1 MSNILT
7 IGFIAVLYGVWKVL
21 DSMQLPNTISII
33 LVGLVVIC
41 GGFWSFYK
49 FSAEPRRL
57 RAIEREEKRLGKPLS
72 AEEKAA
78 IQPRSLVG
86 DFFASLFG
94 VIFVVTFL
102 RSFVFEPFQIPSGS
116 MEPTLRVGDF
126 LLVEKYAY
134 GIKDPI
140 WQNTFIKTG
149 RPERG
154 DIVVFKAPKQALP
167 GERMGIVTSSDVDQ
181 RYGEENMS
189 HVDYIKRV
197 VGIGGDKIKYDFHTQ
212 QLTVT
217 HGDTGKTMVFKYEG
231 AKPNSDYF
239 YHGEMQVERT
249 EIGDVT
255 HQILNNPQPFNYEPY
270 FFQQAEQSAGE
281 WIVPEGHYFVMGDN
295 RDNSEDSRFWGFVPE
310 KNMVGK
316 ASVIWLSLDKK
327 PNEFPSGLRFERM
340 FTSIK

>member
-94 VIFVVTFL
+94 VLALVTIL
-102 RSFVFEPFQIPSGS
+102 RSFIFEPFQIPSGS

-126 LLVEKYAY
+126 LLVNKFTY

-140 WQNTFIKTG
+140 WQNTLVPMGK
-149 RPERG
+149 PERG
-154 DIVVFKAPKQALP
+154 DIVVFKAPKQP
-167 GERMGIVTSSDVDQ
+167 
-181 RYGEENMS
+181 

-197 VGIGGDKIKYDFHTQ
+197 VGVGGDRVKYDFHTRN
-212 QLTVT
+212 LTVV
-217 HGDTGKTMVFKYEG
+217 HGDSGKEVVFKYEG
-231 AKPNSDYF
+231 GAPNPDFF

-255 HQILNNPQPFNYEPY
+255 HQILNNPHAFNYEPY
-270 FFQQAEQSAGE
+270 FFKQDGIPAGE
-281 WIVPEGHYFVMGDN
+281 WVVPEGHYFVMGDN

-340 FTSIK
+340 FTAIK

>member
-7 IGFIAVLYGVWKVL
+7 IGFITVLYGVWKVL
-21 DSMQLPNTISII
+21 DSMQLPNTISIV
-33 LVGLVVIC
+33 LVGLVIIC

-57 RAIEREEKRLGKPLS
+57 RAIEREEKRLGKPLT

-94 VIFVVTFL
+94 VLALVTIL
-102 RSFVFEPFQIPSGS
+102 RSFIFEPFQIPSGS

-126 LLVEKYAY
+126 LLVNKFGY

-140 WQNTFIKTG
+140 WQNTLIPVGK
-149 RPERG
+149 PERG
-154 DIVVFKAPKQALP
+154 DIAVFKAPKQP
-167 GERMGIVTSSDVDQ
+167 
-181 RYGEENMS
+181 

-197 VGIGGDKIKYDFHTQ
+197 VGVGGDRVKYDFHTRN
-212 QLTVT
+212 LTVI
-217 HGDTGKTMVFKYEG
+217 HGDSGKEMVFKYEG
-231 AKPNSDYF
+231 GTPNPDFF

-255 HQILNNPQPFNYEPY
+255 HQILNNPQAFNYEPY
-270 FFQQAEQSAGE
+270 FFKQDGIPAGE
-281 WIVPEGHYFVMGDN
+281 WVVPEGHYFVMGDN

>member
-7 IGFIAVLYGVWKVL
+7 IGFIAVLYGIWKVL

-57 RAIEREEKRLGKPLS
+57 RAIEREEKRLGKPLT
-72 AEEKAA
+72 AEEKAT

-94 VIFVVTFL
+94 VLALVTIL
-102 RSFVFEPFQIPSGS
+102 RSFIFEPFQIPSGS

-126 LLVEKYAY
+126 LLVNKFTY

-140 WQNTFIKTG
+140 WQNTLVPMGK
-149 RPERG
+149 PERG
-154 DIVVFKAPKQALP
+154 DIVVFKAPKQP
-167 GERMGIVTSSDVDQ
+167 
-181 RYGEENMS
+181 

-197 VGIGGDKIKYDFHTQ
+197 VGVGGDHVKYDFHTRN
-212 QLTVT
+212 LTVV
-217 HGDTGKTMVFKYEG
+217 HGDSGKEVVFKYEG
-231 AKPNSDYF
+231 GTPNPDFF

-255 HQILNNPQPFNYEPY
+255 HQILNNPHAFNYEPY
-270 FFQQAEQSAGE
+270 FFKQDGIPAGE
-281 WIVPEGHYFVMGDN
+281 WVVPEGHYFVMGDN

-327 PNEFPSGLRFERM
+327 PNEFPNGLRFERM
-340 FTSIK
+340 FTAIK